1 MQVKQIHISGS
12 LKLAKE
18 EDRSKQKNEDRLL
31 SEKEL
36 KKITNSMLVKPKD
49 PLEQLCSSFEFAFHY
64 QISDCK
70 LNIPT
75 KENVVF
81 TTFSVFL
88 GTTFSI
94 LHFFHV
100 NH

>member
-12 LKLAKE
+12 LKLAKAAKE

-36 KKITNSMLVKPKD
+36 KKYTNSMLVKTKD

-64 QISDCK
+64 QI
-70 LNIPT
+70 
-75 KENVVF
+75 
-81 TTFSVFL
+81 
-88 GTTFSI
+88 
-94 LHFFHV
+94 
-100 NH
+100 

>member
-36 KKITNSMLVKPKD
+36 KKYTNSMMVKTKD
-49 PLEQLCSSFEFAFHY
+49 PLEQ
-64 QISDCK
+64 
-70 LNIPT
+70 
-75 KENVVF
+75 
-81 TTFSVFL
+81 
-88 GTTFSI
+88 
-94 LHFFHV
+94 
-100 NH
+100 

>member
-1 MQVKQIHISGS
+1 MQVKQIPISGS

-36 KKITNSMLVKPKD
+36 KKYTNSMLVKTKD

-64 QISDCK
+64 QI
-70 LNIPT
+70 
-75 KENVVF
+75 
-81 TTFSVFL
+81 
-88 GTTFSI
+88 
-94 LHFFHV
+94 
-100 NH
+100 